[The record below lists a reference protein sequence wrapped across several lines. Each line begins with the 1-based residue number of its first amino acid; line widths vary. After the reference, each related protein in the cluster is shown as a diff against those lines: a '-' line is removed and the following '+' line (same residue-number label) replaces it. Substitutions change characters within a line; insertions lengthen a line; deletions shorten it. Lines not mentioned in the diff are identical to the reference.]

1 MNKAYALV
9 WNQANGC
16 WSVAG
21 ENARRRGKAGGRRV
35 IAAAVSLLGFAASSA
50 YALPTGAEIVSGKG
64 DFATS
69 ADNKTM
75 SINQH
80 TDKLI
85 TNWQDFSVAGGE
97 RVSFNQPTNQS
108 LALNR
113 VVGANGSNIEGRID
127 ANGKV
132 FLVNPNGVL
141 FGSGAQV
148 NVGGLVASTR
158 DISDKDFLNGNFRFT
173 GKSAGQ
179 VVNQGA
185 ITAADGGGVALLGAQ
200 VTNNGVI
207 RAQMGTVALGAGN
220 DVKVNFDGSKL
231 LSLEVNGAAVDALV
245 SNGGLLKADGGQVLM
260 SARSANSLLGTV
272 VNNSGTIEAKG
283 LNNVAGRIT
292 LDGGDGA
299 VHVAGT
305 LDASTLAGAEG
316 HGAVVTKGAAVRV
329 ADTTTVDTRGHDG
342 VAGKWTI
349 ESANAGV
356 GRSAA
361 SRALVIGG
369 QQVGG
374 SGGSDAAIGADT
386 LARNLGTTNV
396 ELART
401 TGTLKVD
408 APVTWSSDNGL
419 TLTSRQGDV
428 ELHGPVTA
436 TGDDAGVTVNAAKQ
450 IRVNDKL
457 TLDGRNAK
465 LELNPG
471 SGLAVN
477 GDGVV
482 TLSGANASYRSNGD
496 AYRVINSVDQLRSID
511 NDLSGRY
518 VLGSAIDGGG
528 RQFRSIGNDRTFFGK
543 FDGLGNTISNVSV
556 YGTGPFIGLF
566 SVNAGYIGNL
576 KLASVNVTGERS
588 YTGNGPA
595 MIGSLAGV
603 NTDTGVISNVKA
615 TNVVV
620 NGGTS
625 RMQVLGGLVGT
636 NLGGDID
643 RSSVTGRIAGSWA
656 TLSMGGLVGENYT
669 IAGRPDKLGTISNSS
684 ADTTISGG
692 IADQSWFY
700 GGVGGLAGINRGGV
714 ISNSSSAGSITLA
727 QTNAKVGGLVGVN
740 SVNGDV
746 GTGTIQNSSSSVNVT
761 VSGRNGSIGGLVGDN
776 DVGTSIAN
784 SSASGTVRGAG
795 NSAIGGLVGVN
806 RGSLANVS
814 ASGAVNGTAS
824 GSTIG
829 GLIGRHLL
837 GTVANGTATGNVSG
851 VGSAAIGGLV
861 GVNESVLTN
870 GTATGD
876 VTDKSAAL
884 IGGLVGQNKGQITV
898 GIARGDVTSGGASHV
913 GGLVGNNDKGTISG
927 SDAYGQVTGGAFS
940 LAGGLVGVNT
950 GAISGSQAK
959 GYVSADMKSTVG
971 GLVGMNGGT
980 IANSKASGKVVA
992 GASASVGGLVGK
1004 NANGDISNSKA
1015 IGVVEGGNSA
1025 YAGGLVGH
1033 NDGRVS
1039 NSEASGAVTA
1049 GTSSAVGGLVGMG
1062 NVAGSVANSKATG
1075 DVTGGDYA
1083 SVGGLVG
1090 TNGHLVSSS
1099 ESSGTVSGGR
1109 GARLGGLVGYNLA
1122 TVKGSTTSSRI
1133 NYVSGYDQAYGGLAG
1148 LNYGHIESSVA
1159 TGAAAAVQ
1167 QIGAGRR
1174 VIASR

>member
-158 DISDKDFLNGNFRFT
+158 DISDKDFLNGNFRFN

-179 VVNQGA
+179 VVNQGT

-260 SARSANSLLGTV
+260 SARSANSLLDTV

-299 VHVAGT
+299 VQVAGT

-329 ADTTTVDTRGHDG
+329 ADTAAVDTRGHDG

-408 APVTWSSDNGL
+408 APVIWSSDNGL

-436 TGDDAGVTVNAAKQ
+436 TGDNAGVTVNAARQ

-457 TLDGRNAK
+457 TLNGQNAK

-477 GDGVV
+477 GEGAV
-482 TLSGANASYRSNGD
+482 TLSGANASYRSNGE
-496 AYRVINSVDQLRSID
+496 AYRVINSVDELRSID

-518 VLGSAIDGGG
+518 VLGSAVDGGG
-528 RQFRSIGNDRTFFGK
+528 RQFRSIGNDYTFIGK
-543 FDGLGNTISNVSV
+543 FDGLGNTISNLSV
-556 YGTGPFIGLF
+556 FGTGPYIGLF

-576 KLASVNVTGERS
+576 KLASVNVTGARS
-588 YTGNGPA
+588 YTGNGHA
-595 MIGSLAGV
+595 LIGGLAGV
-603 NTDTGVISNVKA
+603 NMDSGIISNVRA
-615 TNVVV
+615 TNVTV
-620 NGGTS
+620 NAGTLS
-625 RMQVLGGLVGT
+625 RMQTLGGLVGS

-643 RSSVTGRIAGSWA
+643 RSSVTGRIVGNRS
-656 TLSMGGLVGENYT
+656 TLAMGGLVGESYT
-669 IAGRPDKLGTISNSS
+669 IRGNPKKLAMISNSS
-684 ADTTISGG
+684 ADMAISGG
-692 IADQSWFY
+692 IADQGWFY
-700 GGVGGLAGINRGGV
+700 GGVGGLVGVNRGGA

-727 QTNAKVGGLVGVN
+727 QANAKVGGLVGVN

-746 GTGTIQNSSSSVNVT
+746 GTGAIQNSSSSVNVS
-761 VSGRNGSIGGLVGDN
+761 VSGGNGSIGGLVGDN

-795 NSAIGGLVGVN
+795 NSTIGGLIGVN
-806 RGSLANVS
+806 RGSLSNVS

-898 GIARGDVTSGGASHV
+898 GVARGDVTSGGASHV

-959 GYVSADMKSTVG
+959 GDVSADMKSTVG

-1015 IGVVEGGNSA
+1015 IGMVEGGNSA

-1049 GTSSAVGGLVGMG
+1049 GASSTVGGLVGMG
-1062 NVAGSVANSKATG
+1062 DVAGRVAGSKATG
-1075 DVTGGDYA
+1075 DVTGGNYA
-1083 SVGGLVG
+1083 SVGGLIG
-1090 TNGHLVSSS
+1090 TNGSLVSDS
-1099 ESSGTVSGGR
+1099 ESSGTVSAGR
-1109 GARLGGLVGYNLA
+1109 GARLGGLVGYNVA
-1122 TVKGSTTSSRI
+1122 TVKDSKTSSRI
-1133 NYVSGYDQAYGGLAG
+1133 NYVSGYDQIYGGLVG
-1148 LNYGHIESSVA
+1148 LNYGRIQTTVA
-1159 TGAAAAVQ
+1159 TGPAAEVQ
-1167 QIGAGRR
+1167 RIGGGITR
-1174 VIASR
+1174 